1 MKPVF
6 VAAVV
11 VSWKVLMLPAVPIP
25 SIAEIV
31 VGIAATMKVLMIV
44 RFASVKTMTLRFAN
58 TVLKTGL
65 RPSS

>member
-1 MKPVF
+1 
-6 VAAVV
+6 
-11 VSWKVLMLPAVPIP
+11 MLPAVPIP